1 VTAGPSPPAL
11 LELAGVERQRGEGLQ
26 AFTLRI
32 ESFHLRAG
40 ERLAVT
46 GASGSGKSTFLD
58 LLGMVLSPGR
68 AETFRFRERDGTTL
82 DIADAW
88 RSRDMGRLSS
98 VRARE
103 IGYVLQTGG
112 LLPFLN
118 LNQNVALSRRLLG
131 LDDDGFTD
139 ELLESLALVAL
150 GGKRPRELSIGERQ
164 RASIARAFAH
174 RPQLVLADEP
184 TASLDPQQGLRVCE
198 LMLSLAERYGIA
210 LVIVTHDWGLVE
222 RLGLSEARMRPGS
235 NSHHSISHI
244 AYPTNGRADLRTDR
258 PGTHA
263 PGSAGNAENRANL

>member
-1 VTAGPSPPAL
+1 VTAGPSAL
-11 LELAGVERQRGEGLQ
+11 LELVGVERQRGTGHQGFSLHIDT
-26 AFTLRI
+26 FRLNP
-32 ESFHLRAG
+32 G

-58 LLGMVLSPGR
+58 LLGLVLSPGR
-68 AETFRFRERDGTTL
+68 AETFRFRERDGTAF
-82 DIADAW
+82 DVADGW
-88 RSRDMGRLSS
+88 RNRRTGRLSAL
-98 VRARE
+98 RAKE

-118 LNQNVALSRRLLG
+118 LNENVALSRRLLG
-131 LDDDGFTD
+131 LDDDGFTG

-150 GGKRPRELSIGERQ
+150 GGKLPRELSIGERQ
-164 RASIARAFAH
+164 RAAIARAFAH

-222 RLGLSEARMRPGS
+222 RLGLPEARMRPVS
-235 NSHHSISHI
+235 DPRRSISQF
-244 AYPTNGRADLRTDR
+244 AYPKNGRTDR
-258 PGTHA
+258 RPDRPAARA
-263 PGSAGNAENRANL
+263 PGSTGNAENRADL